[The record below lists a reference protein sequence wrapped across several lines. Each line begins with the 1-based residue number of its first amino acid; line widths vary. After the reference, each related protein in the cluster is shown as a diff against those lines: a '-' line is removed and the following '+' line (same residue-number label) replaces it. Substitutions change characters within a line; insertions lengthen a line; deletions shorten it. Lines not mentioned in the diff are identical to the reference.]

1 MSCKNLTFEEKELAI
16 LRDAVDTAEEITK
29 RESAMSPEITE
40 MMIAV
45 EDFLRKTKCIC
56 YGGTAI
62 NNILPVDDQFY
73 DKQLEIP
80 DYDFYSR
87 DALKHAKGLADIYAK
102 LGWKDVEA
110 KAACLKQAQQLM
122 HPDAA
127 HSDIDKPVENIL
139 DIYDVADSP
148 IFQTC
153 VHIRRELPE
162 YLSL

>member
-62 NNILPVDDQFY
+62 NNILPVDDQLY

-80 DYDFYSR
+80 D
-87 DALKHAKGLADIYAK
+87 
-102 LGWKDVEA
+102 
-110 KAACLKQAQQLM
+110 
-122 HPDAA
+122 
-127 HSDIDKPVENIL
+127 
-139 DIYDVADSP
+139 
-148 IFQTC
+148 
-153 VHIRRELPE
+153 
-162 YLSL
+162 